1 MNNRHIV
8 IFDGVCNFC
17 NGAVNF
23 IINRDPDEL
32 FVFTPMQSQLAK
44 NLMAQHQ
51 IPNVGID
58 TFVLIKAGRAYVF
71 SNAALEIAQDL
82 KGYWYLFTLFK
93 LLPSSFRDFFY
104 KLFARHRYRL
114 FGRSD
119 TCMMPTE
126 ELRARFVGIE
136 T

>member
-58 TFVLIKAGRAYVF
+58 TFVLIKAGRAHVF

-82 KGYWYLFTLFK
+82 KGYWYLFTIFK

-126 ELRARFVGIE
+126 KLKARFVGLE
-136 T
+136 K